1 MIIIAASMRWK
12 TTRTLI
18 LSIAFSMGLVIVL
31 SQAWNNLEDILLL
44 LGFNLVP
51 IAFFL
56 MCAYGLS
63 NTSGT
68 STRALLLI
76 GGIVSGVT
84 VLLVMN
90 RIMSIDFQMAVG
102 SALMNAAILF
112 TREFR

>member
-1 MIIIAASMRWK
+1 MRWK

-18 LSIAFSMGLVIVL
+18 LSLAFGMGLLIVL
-31 SQAWNNLEDILLL
+31 VKALSNLEDILLL

-51 IAFFL
+51 IVLFIA
-56 MCAYGLS
+56 CAYGLS

-90 RIMSIDFQMAVG
+90 RIMSYDYQMAIG